1 MIVRSA
7 TGDDGPAISDLMI
20 RAAPHFDTKGY
31 PDRLLPP
38 GMVVL
43 VAEEAGRVVGWLEA
57 VLDWAY
63 TGPGAPAPP
72 PHGYVLAVVV
82 DPAWRR
88 RGIGCALL
96 DRYVREARENGVR
109 WVFLLPE
116 GGEGTQGRLA
126 FFRAAGFTP
135 LPATGDPLPPMG
147 RWTCPERDP
156 RRPSPRRR
164 PPT

>member
-1 MIVRSA
+1 MIVRNA
-7 TGDDGPAISDLMI
+7 TGRDGPAISDLMI

-31 PDRLLPP
+31 PEQLLPP

-43 VAEEAGRVVGWLEA
+43 VAEEEGRVVGWLEA

-82 DPAWRR
+82 DPERRR

-96 DRYVREARENGVR
+96 DRYVHRAREAGVR

-116 GGEGTQGRLA
+116 GGEGVEGRLA

-135 LPATGDPLPPMG
+135 LPVTDDPLPPMG
-147 RWTCPERDP
+147 RWTGADETAH
-156 RRPSPRRR
+156 RPS
-164 PPT
+164 